1 MKALLGNYHLLK
13 KNMLLKMIGLLSLQ
27 VLFLNAAC
35 FASNTDLISDEEKTI
50 NSLNAVLMCPVCPGE
65 SIDQSQNDLAVQMRG
80 IVKVKLEQGWTEE
93 QIKDFFVD
101 GYGPSVL
108 LEPSSSGFNLVLW
121 IVPPI
126 VLFVAIL
133 AVVIILIFMSR
144 PIIKSTDSEICGVAE
159 LNSRLEDELT
169 IIETA
174 LGYGSDVV
182 VNSECVEVEDSQ
194 NKEED

>member
-1 MKALLGNYHLLK
+1 MLNWKNLWVCLTIALLLVACE
-13 KNMLLKMIGLLSLQ
+13 IQQEIPSLERRAHK
-27 VLFLNAAC
+27 LNKV
-35 FASNTDLISDEEKTI
+35 I
-50 NSLNAVLMCPVCPGE
+50 MCPVCPGE

-101 GYGPSVL
+101 GYGLSVL
-108 LEPSSSGFNLVLW
+108 LEPPSSGFNLVLW
-121 IVPPI
+121 IIPPI

-133 AVVIILIFMSR
+133 TVVIILLFMSR
-144 PIIKSTDSEICGVAE
+144 HIIKSTDSEICDFAE
-159 LNSRLEDELT
+159 LNRGLEDELL

-174 LGYGSDVV
+174 LGYNSDVV
-182 VNSECVEVEDSQ
+182 INSECVEVANSQ